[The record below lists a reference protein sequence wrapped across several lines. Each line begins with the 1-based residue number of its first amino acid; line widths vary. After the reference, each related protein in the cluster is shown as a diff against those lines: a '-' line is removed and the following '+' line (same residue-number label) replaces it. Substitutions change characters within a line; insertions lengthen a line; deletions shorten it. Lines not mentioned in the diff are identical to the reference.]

1 MCCVFFHPTP
11 LWASY
16 APHVAGS
23 DVGTVFGAWSGQAVE
38 SGGGADGTTDYRK
51 RCEGDPCSDRMG
63 THLIAKSSH

>member
-1 MCCVFFHPTP
+1 MVRT
-11 LWASY
+11 
-16 APHVAGS
+16 GS

-63 THLIAKSSH
+63 AHLIATSSH